1 MTKNRKEDKIEN
13 AIREYTQM
21 VLNIAYTYTK
31 NSYDAED
38 IAQDVF
44 LSLYKNIWKISSE
57 EHIKAWLIRV
67 TINKSKNHMK
77 TAWIRKRSEM
87 PDVQKDL
94 LIDETCDLLNAVL
107 SLDEKYKIP
116 IYLMYYEGYSIKE
129 IAEILKRKPATIGT
143 RLKRGREILKNML
156 GDDYFAK

>member
-1 MTKNRKEDKIEN
+1 MQENKIED
-13 AIREYTQM
+13 AVREYTQM

-31 NSYDAED
+31 NSHDAED

-44 LSLYKNIWKISSE
+44 LSLYRNLWKIGSDE
-57 EHIKAWLIRV
+57 YMKAWLIRV

-87 PDVQKDL
+87 PNVQQDL
-94 LIDETCDLLNAVL
+94 PTNETGDLLNAVL
-107 SLDEKYKIP
+107 SLDVKYKIP

-129 IAEILKRKPATIGT
+129 ISEIVKIKPATIGT
-143 RLKRGREILKNML
+143 RLKRGREILKTL
-156 GDDYFAK
+156 LVDDYFSE

>member
-1 MTKNRKEDKIEN
+1 MQENKIED
-13 AIREYTQM
+13 AVREYTQM

-31 NSYDAED
+31 NSHDAED

-44 LSLYKNIWKISSE
+44 LSLYRNMWKIGSDE
-57 EHIKAWLIRV
+57 YMKAWLIRV

-87 PDVQKDL
+87 PNVQQDL
-94 LIDETCDLLNAVL
+94 PTNETGDLLNAVL
-107 SLDEKYKIP
+107 SLDVKYKIP

-129 IAEILKRKPATIGT
+129 ISEIVKIKPATIGT
-143 RLKRGREILKNML
+143 RLKRGREILKTLL
-156 GDDYFAK
+156 GDDYFVLGNC

>member
-1 MTKNRKEDKIEN
+1 MQENKIEN
-13 AIREYTQM
+13 AVKEYTQM

-44 LSLYKNIWKISSE
+44 LSLYRNMWKISSE
-57 EHIKAWLIRV
+57 EYLKAWLIRV

-77 TAWIRKRSEM
+77 TAWIKKRSEM
-87 PDVQKDL
+87 PKVQQDL
-94 LIDETCDLLNAVL
+94 PADETGDLLNAVL
-107 SLDEKYKIP
+107 SLDVKYKIP

-129 IAEILKRKPATIGT
+129 IAEIVKIKPATIGT

-156 GDDYFAK
+156 GDDYFAE

>member
-1 MTKNRKEDKIEN
+1 MQENKIED
-13 AIREYTQM
+13 AVREYTQM

-31 NSYDAED
+31 NSHDAED

-44 LSLYKNIWKISSE
+44 LSLYRNMWKIGSDE
-57 EHIKAWLIRV
+57 YMKAWLIRV

-87 PDVQKDL
+87 PNVQQDL
-94 LIDETCDLLNAVL
+94 PTNETGDLLNAVL
-107 SLDEKYKIP
+107 SLDVKYKIP

-129 IAEILKRKPATIGT
+129 ISEIVKIKPATIGT
-143 RLKRGREILKNML
+143 RLKRGREILKTLL
-156 GDDYFAK
+156 GDDYFAE

>member
-1 MTKNRKEDKIEN
+1 MRESMIEN
-13 AIREYTQM
+13 AVREYTQM

-44 LSLYKNIWKISSE
+44 LALYKNIWKINSE
-57 EHIKAWLIRV
+57 EYIKAWLIRV
-67 TINKSKNHMK
+67 TINKSKNYMK
-77 TAWIRKRSEM
+77 TAWIRKRCEM
-87 PDVQKDL
+87 PDMQRDMSSNKTGDL
-94 LIDETCDLLNAVL
+94 LHAVL

-129 IAEILKRKPATIGT
+129 IAKIIKIKPATVGT
-143 RLKRGREILKNML
+143 RLKRGREILKNIL
-156 GDDYFAK
+156 GDDYFAE

>member
-1 MTKNRKEDKIEN
+1 MQENKIED
-13 AIREYTQM
+13 AVREYTQM

-31 NSYDAED
+31 NSQDAED

-44 LSLYKNIWKISSE
+44 LSLYRNMWKIGSDE
-57 EHIKAWLIRV
+57 YMKAWLIRV

-87 PDVQKDL
+87 PNVQQDL
-94 LIDETCDLLNAVL
+94 PTNETGDLLNAVL
-107 SLDEKYKIP
+107 SLDVKYKIP

-129 IAEILKRKPATIGT
+129 ISEIVKIKPATIGT
-143 RLKRGREILKNML
+143 RLKRGREILKTLL
-156 GDDYFAK
+156 GDDYFAE

>member
-1 MTKNRKEDKIEN
+1 MNSIQENKIED
-13 AIREYTQM
+13 AVREYTQM

-31 NSYDAED
+31 NSHDAED

-44 LSLYKNIWKISSE
+44 LSLYRNMWKIGSDE
-57 EHIKAWLIRV
+57 YMKAWLIRV

-87 PDVQKDL
+87 PNVQQDL
-94 LIDETCDLLNAVL
+94 PTNETGDLLNAVL
-107 SLDEKYKIP
+107 SLDVKYKIP

-129 IAEILKRKPATIGT
+129 ISEIVKIKPATIGT
-143 RLKRGREILKNML
+143 RLKRGREILKTLL
-156 GDDYFAK
+156 GDDYFAE

>member
-1 MTKNRKEDKIEN
+1 MQENKIEN
-13 AIREYTQM
+13 AVKEYTQM

-44 LSLYKNIWKISSE
+44 LSLYRNMWKISSE
-57 EHIKAWLIRV
+57 EYMKAWLIRV

-77 TAWIRKRSEM
+77 TAWIKKRSEM
-87 PDVQKDL
+87 PKVQQDL
-94 LIDETCDLLNAVL
+94 PADETGDLLNAVL
-107 SLDEKYKIP
+107 SLDVKYKIP

-129 IAEILKRKPATIGT
+129 IAEIVKIKPATIGT

-156 GDDYFAK
+156 GDDYFAE

>member
-1 MTKNRKEDKIEN
+1 MRESMIEN
-13 AIREYTQM
+13 AVREYTQM

-44 LSLYKNIWKISSE
+44 LALYKNIWKINSKE
-57 EHIKAWLIRV
+57 YIKAWLIRV

-77 TAWIRKRSEM
+77 TAWIRKRCEIPQMSKM
-87 PDVQKDL
+87 QQDMSSHKTGDL
-94 LIDETCDLLNAVL
+94 LHAVL

-129 IAEILKRKPATIGT
+129 ISEIIKIKPATIGT
-143 RLKRGREILKNML
+143 RLKKGREILKNVL
-156 GDDYFAK
+156 GDDYFAE

>member
-1 MTKNRKEDKIEN
+1 MQENKIED
-13 AIREYTQM
+13 AVREYTQM

-31 NSYDAED
+31 NSHDAED

-44 LSLYKNIWKISSE
+44 LSLYRNMWKIGSDE
-57 EHIKAWLIRV
+57 YMKAWLIRV

-87 PDVQKDL
+87 PNVQQDL
-94 LIDETCDLLNAVL
+94 PTNETGDLLNAVL
-107 SLDEKYKIP
+107 SLDVKYKIP

-129 IAEILKRKPATIGT
+129 ISEIVKIKPATIGT
-143 RLKRGREILKNML
+143 RLKRGREILKNLL
-156 GDDYFAK
+156 GDDYFAE

>member
-1 MTKNRKEDKIEN
+1 
-13 AIREYTQM
+13 M

-31 NSYDAED
+31 NSHDAED

-44 LSLYKNIWKISSE
+44 LSLYRNMWKIGSDE
-57 EHIKAWLIRV
+57 YMKAWLIRV

-87 PDVQKDL
+87 PNVQQDL
-94 LIDETCDLLNAVL
+94 PTNETGDLLNAVL
-107 SLDEKYKIP
+107 SLDVKYKIP

-129 IAEILKRKPATIGT
+129 ISEIVKIKPATIGT
-143 RLKRGREILKNML
+143 RLKRGREILKTLL
-156 GDDYFAK
+156 GDDYFAE

>member
-1 MTKNRKEDKIEN
+1 MQENKIED
-13 AIREYTQM
+13 AVREYTQM

-31 NSYDAED
+31 NSHDAED

-44 LSLYKNIWKISSE
+44 LSLYRNMWKIGSDE
-57 EHIKAWLIRV
+57 YMKAWLIRV

-87 PDVQKDL
+87 PNVQQDL
-94 LIDETCDLLNAVL
+94 PTNETGDLLNAVL
-107 SLDEKYKIP
+107 SLDVKYKIP

-129 IAEILKRKPATIGT
+129 ISEIVKIKPATIGT
-143 RLKRGREILKNML
+143 RLKRGRENS
-156 GDDYFAK
+156 